1 MTHPMPS
8 IDTLL
13 KLENQLCFALHATS
27 MAFTRAYK
35 PVLAPLGLTY
45 PQYLVML
52 LLWERDNRT
61 VSEIGE
67 PLHLD
72 SGTLTPLL
80 KRMETAGLILRKR
93 DPSDERVVR
102 VTVSGAGQALREQ
115 AKGIPAAMGCVIGL
129 ELDSIIAL
137 KKEIA
142 ILGDNLRRN
151 SEDAPSVT

>member
-1 MTHPMPS
+1 MTDLKSTADPM
-8 IDTLL
+8 L
-13 KLENQLCFALHATS
+13 KLDNQLCFALHATS

-67 PLHLD
+67 PLFLD

-80 KRMETAGLILRKR
+80 KRMESAGLIARRR
-93 DPSDERVVR
+93 DSTDERVVR
-102 VTVSGAGQALREQ
+102 ITLTADGAALRDK
-115 AKGIPAAMGCVIGL
+115 AHGIPAAMGCLIGM
-129 ELDSIIAL
+129 EIENIIAL
-137 KKEIA
+137 QKGVA
-142 ILGDNLRRN
+142 ALGENLRRN
-151 SEDAPSVT
+151 SEDAASVT

>member
-1 MTHPMPS
+1 MNTPARDVP
-8 IDTLL
+8 L
-13 KLENQLCFALHATS
+13 KLDNQLCFALHATS

-80 KRMETAGLILRKR
+80 KRMESAGLITRRR
-93 DPSDERVVR
+93 DTEDERVVR
-102 VTVSGAGQALREQ
+102 ITLAEAGEALREK
-115 AKGIPAAMGCVIGL
+115 AGAIPAAMGC
-129 ELDSIIAL
+129 IIAMDLDALIDL
-137 KKEIA
+137 KQKLA
-142 ILGDNLRRN
+142 VLGDNLRRN
-151 SEDAPSVT
+151 GGEAGSVT

>member
-1 MTHPMPS
+1 MNDPTPTPDPM
-8 IDTLL
+8 L
-13 KLENQLCFALHATS
+13 KLDNQLCFALHATS

-67 PLHLD
+67 PLFLD

-80 KRMETAGLILRKR
+80 KRMESAGLIVRKR
-93 DPSDERVVR
+93 DTQDERVVR
-102 VTVSGAGQALREQ
+102 ITLSDAGNALREK
-115 AKGIPAAMGCVIGL
+115 AHGIPAAMGCLIGL
-129 ELDSIIAL
+129 EFDTIRAL
-137 KKEIA
+137 QKGVA
-142 ILGDNLRRN
+142 VLGENLRRN
-151 SEDAPSVT
+151 TDALSVT